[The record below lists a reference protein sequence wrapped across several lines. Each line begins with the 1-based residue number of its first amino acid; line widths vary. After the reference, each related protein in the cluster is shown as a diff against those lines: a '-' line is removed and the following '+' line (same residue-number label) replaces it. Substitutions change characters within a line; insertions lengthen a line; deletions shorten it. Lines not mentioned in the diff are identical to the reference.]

1 MKSKFLY
8 AIVSILFITSCG
20 GGGGGGG
27 VTPPALVAAIIN
39 SFTSSSSSIIVGS
52 TVDISWSS
60 SNASSCSASGAW
72 SGTKDTT
79 GTETV
84 PIDTAGNFNFTLT
97 CIGEGGNASRSLTIE
112 GYRDITGIAVD
123 GYISGSTIFID
134 SNSNYSLDNGESETS
149 SSTDGSFNI
158 KYGNGLLV
166 SLGGQDV
173 DTQTQLDGLLLVRDL
188 SGYSDSS
195 FMVTPLTSISHFIPS
210 ENIND
215 VLGIDSSID
224 IFVTDPVANL
234 SNGSS
239 YELLYEKGNQLTV
252 LAYSLQN
259 ISNDLNSSTDTTA
272 DYFKAISEEISLAF
286 AESSLPVNIEKAV
299 FIESVMDNL
308 ISAKSLTIEDSN
320 KANAVQALSSV
331 LPVIGVKS
339 SNELTTSVIR
349 FSTNKFQNDFL
360 QIVKGTAEQELISS
374 YTSDVLNYI
383 ASDQGVNA
391 NDIQPKILAF
401 ADVISLAEDGSI
413 TFSPI
418 LNDELTPGS
427 AYSISVTSATNGTVS
442 IAESSPEQITYVPS
456 ANYNGQDTFTYT
468 ITQGNLSDSATV
480 SVTISS
486 VNDAPTIELASTVK
500 YEENNTDTINTGI
513 SDVDG
518 DDLTITLGGTDA
530 DLFSIS
536 NKLLSFITPPDYETK
551 DSYSLTLTV
560 TDGVL
565 TIEKTI
571 NINITDVNE
580 SVGYK
585 VPTSIDVIETT
596 E

>member
-536 NKLLSFITPPDYETK
+536 NKLLSFKTPPDYETK